1 MGLTDLLPRTWEVA
15 GGRASVGGVPLG
27 DLAGNYGTPIYVMDV
42 AHLRRRLAEYR
53 EAFGEDTVLAY
64 ASKAFFCPDM
74 ASLLAES
81 GWWADVVSLAEA
93 VTARVGGM
101 EAGSLLFHGNN
112 KTPREIEY
120 AAESRIGRLVID
132 NTDEVA
138 SCARAAASTGTSLPV
153 MLRLALDVDVDTHP
167 NVRTSGHDSHFG
179 IPLDQAAEALRLVAS
194 CDSLLLTGVH
204 THVGSQIYDFKPLC
218 TGIEHSIRF
227 IAAHRNAFP
236 EVVDVN
242 VGGGLASPYVRRDR
256 VPSLSGFAVAVRHAA
271 EVAARRHGIGRWRLM
286 IEPGRSIVANAGITL
301 YRIGSHKEM
310 AGARIVSVDGGMS
323 DNPRHILYGAR
334 YEALLPDRLGD
345 RHDTRFRVVGRHCET
360 GDVLIRSARLPAD
373 TGRGDLLAIPV
384 TGAYC
389 HSMSSRYNLVPRPPV
404 VFVEDG
410 AARLSVPGEHLEE
423 LIGGPAPLVNPA
435 AATAC

>member
-1 MGLTDLLPRTWEVA
+1 VGLTDLLPLTWEVA
-15 GGRASVGGVPLG
+15 GGRASVGGVALS
-27 DLAGNYGTPIYVMDV
+27 DLAAEYGTPLYVMDV
-42 AHLRRRLAEYR
+42 AHLRKRLTEYR

-74 ASLLAES
+74 AALLAEN

-101 EAGSLLFHGNN
+101 PADSLLFHGNN

-138 SCARAAASTGTSLPV
+138 SCAGAAVSTASRLSV

-179 IPLDQAAEALRLVAS
+179 IPLNQAAEALRLVAS
-194 CDSLLLTGVH
+194 HDSLLLTGVH
-204 THVGSQIYDFKPLC
+204 AHVGSQIYDFKPLC

-227 IAAHRNAFP
+227 VAAHRNAFP
-236 EVVDVN
+236 EVVDIN
-242 VGGGLASPYVRRDR
+242 VGGGLASPYLRRDR
-256 VPSLSGFAVAVRHAA
+256 IPSLPGFAVAVRHAT

-301 YRIGSHKEM
+301 YQVGSHKEM

-334 YEALLPDRLGD
+334 YEALLPARLGD
-345 RHDTRFRVVGRHCET
+345 KHGTRFRVVGRHCET

-389 HSMSSRYNLVPRPPV
+389 YSMSSRYNLVPRPPV
-404 VFVEDG
+404 VFVESG
-410 AARLSVPGEHLEE
+410 VARISVPGEDLEE
-423 LIGGPAPLVNPA
+423 LVGGRAGLTDPST
-435 AATAC
+435 ATAR